1 MGRVVKG
8 WGHRVPG
15 QLLDAKVQAA
25 AILDAARAEAE
36 GLRIEAERL
45 VADARLQRAEAQQR
59 GMAEGRD
66 AAAAEVLSTLLAAR
80 AEAAA
85 ALVAAKP
92 AAVALA
98 ARMAA
103 KIVGRAVD
111 ASPSLIADIATEAL
125 RASRAGVGRI
135 KLRVHPTDRQALV
148 TGRPQLTAQLGAGA
162 VLEIVDDPAVGR
174 YGCIVETGA
183 GRLDARLET
192 QLAVLEKALL
202 GEPKG
207 EGRGQGDDQGRS

>member
-15 QLLDAKVQAA
+15 QLLDAKAQAT
-25 AILDAARAEAE
+25 AILDAAHADAARLRAEAE
-36 GLRIEAERL
+36 RL
-45 VADARLQRAEAQQR
+45 GADARLQYTEAQQR
-59 GMAEGRD
+59 GLAEGRD
-66 AAAAEVLSTLLAAR
+66 AAAAEVLTMMLAAR

-98 ARMAA
+98 ARMAT

-111 ASPSLIADIATEAL
+111 ASPALIADIATEAL
-125 RASRAGVGRI
+125 RASRAGVGRV
-135 KLRVHPTDRQALV
+135 KLRVHPMDRQALV
-148 TGRPQLTAQLGAGA
+148 TARPQLAAQLGAGA
-162 VLEIVDDPAVGR
+162 ALEIVDDQAVGR

-192 QLAVLEKALL
+192 QVAVLEKALL

-207 EGRGQGDDQGRS
+207 QGDDQGRS

>member
-15 QLLDAKVQAA
+15 QLLDAKAQAA
-25 AILDAARAEAE
+25 AILDAAQAEAAR
-36 GLRIEAERL
+36 LR
-45 VADARLQRAEAQQR
+45 ADARLRYAEAQQR
-59 GMAEGRD
+59 GLAEGRD

-92 AAVALA
+92 AAVSLA

-125 RASRAGVGRI
+125 RASRAGAGRV
-135 KLRVHPTDRQALV
+135 KLRVHPTDRQALM
-148 TGRPQLTAQLGAGA
+148 TARPQLAAQLGAGA
-162 VLEIVDDPAVGR
+162 ALEIVDDPAVGR

-192 QLAVLEKALL
+192 QVAVLEQALL
-202 GEPKG
+202 GQPK
-207 EGRGQGDDQGRS
+207 GQGDDRGRS